1 MTDETTQGQG
11 EPGDGIAGDDPSIAH
26 GELPEPEGVGANA
39 EPGPDGTVSTTEPA
53 APGTTAEPGQPG
65 SPGAEAPDP
74 AGIEPGETQSVP
86 TLRGPGPGDDGAD
99 AQA

>member
-1 MTDETTQGQG
+1 MTETNTSDPQD
-11 EPGDGIAGDDPSIAH
+11 PGDGIAGDDPSIAH
-26 GELPEPEGVGANA
+26 GELPEPEGIAANA

-53 APGTTAEPGQPG
+53 APGTTVEPGQPG

-86 TLRGPGPGDDGAD
+86 TLRGPGPDDGSGD
-99 AQA
+99 AQG